1 MKKITDYIVKLFCII
16 KKVIKI
22 KSNIPTYTDISI
34 DDKIESLIINKL
46 GIEKSEISDEKHF
59 FDDLGGEVLDF
70 LELLDD
76 IESFYKIS
84 LPFDALTLDTI
95 GELKNYIKKIIEDS
109 RFKRWN
115 F

>member
-1 MKKITDYIVKLFCII
+1 MKKITDYMIKLFCLI

-22 KSNIPTYTDISI
+22 KSNISTHSDISI
-34 DDKIESLIINKL
+34 DDNIESLIINKL
-46 GIEKSEISDEKHF
+46 GIEKSEMSDEKDF
-59 FDDLGGEVLDF
+59 CDDLGGDVLDF

-76 IESFYKIS
+76 IESYYKIS
-84 LPFDALTLDTI
+84 IPFDALTLFTI

-109 RFKRWN
+109 SFKRWN